1 MLILYWNFYH
11 NKWLYLPSLFR
22 FLNVYW
28 KPCRTTSV
36 FIRAASHSCVLCP
49 RFTVRGWGTEPG
61 RRTTL
66 WNQSA
71 EWCPAAARKA
81 TVALQMPPCF
91 ILLCFKCYGSD
102 TRATTTLF
110 VFLQLLVGCVFFL
123 FIYFFLCLMF
133 ADLLMALLFWV
144 AKLKKKLLCH
154 MKQRLHFHPFPR
166 PLPSVFVNSVLS

>member
-1 MLILYWNFYH
+1 MPH
-11 NKWLYLPSLFR
+11 NKRLHS
-22 FLNVYW
+22 
-28 KPCRTTSV
+28 
-36 FIRAASHSCVLCP
+36 AASHSCALCP
-49 RFTVRGWGTEPG
+49 RFTVRSWGTELG

-81 TVALQMPPCF
+81 TAALQTPPCF

-123 FIYFFLCLMF
+123 FIYFFLYLMF

-144 AKLKKKLLCH
+144 AKLKRKKILLCH
-154 MKQRLHFHPFPR
+154 MKQRLRFHPPPR